1 MVLVRHSVRQGGVI
15 ASLAVLAL
23 FGCARAAAPASA
35 PVLQSAAEGRALP
48 VLDGR
53 GEVLVGARLV
63 ERCAAVH
70 DAPEG
75 VAPTVLLGALAECLV
90 RGELRDGRVV
100 VIGTAASRVFVR
112 HALASLGIASERVD
126 GEGPLDEDDCIDEC
140 DARDRRVT
148 IELASP

>member
-1 MVLVRHSVRQGGVI
+1 MVLVRLSMREVCVI
-15 ASLAVLAL
+15 ASLATLAL
-23 FGCARAAAPASA
+23 FGCARAVPPPSA

-63 ERCAAVH
+63 ERCSAVH
-70 DAPEG
+70 DAPDG

-90 RGELRDGRVV
+90 HGELRNGRIV

-112 HALASLGIASERVD
+112 HTLATLGIASERVD
-126 GEGPLDEDDCIDEC
+126 GDGPLDEDDCFDEC
-140 DARDRRVT
+140 DTRDKRVT